1 MAKDPFEVLDDEDG
15 FALDVSALRRTDT
28 PTSQPASSAS
38 AVAPVRIKPSTAD
51 IAREAAKDGL
61 TSRDGTGKIDGR
73 SLRRSGRT
81 ALLSVRVTPDC
92 KQLIDDIVASRGKGA
107 KAGELLSEMLQLW
120 VETKGE
126 GWQIAKL
133 TELDI
138 HGQSRD

>member
-1 MAKDPFEVLDDEDG
+1 MGKDPFDVLDDTEELT
-15 FALDVSALRRTDT
+15 LDVSAFRRTDK
-28 PTSQPASSAS
+28 PTVQTASREST
-38 AVAPVRIKPSTAD
+38 VPVRIKPSQAD
-51 IAREAAKDGL
+51 IAREAAKDGF
-61 TSRDGTGKIDGR
+61 TTRDGTGKIDGR

-92 KQLIDDIVASRGKGA
+92 KQLIEDIVASRGKGA
-107 KAGELLSEMLQLW
+107 KAGEFLSEMLQLW

-126 GWQIAKL
+126 TWQISKL